1 MSSNGITQS
10 REQLKL
16 QTSRLIQKLESTWNH
31 DLAFQSPSSEQSRS
45 LKRNGANTARQA
57 KFELG
62 SSSDLLGVVV
72 EGGDGTKKISDTK
85 ATTVGNRVALKA
97 RASPVS
103 TCSSQTH
110 ADNSIVSLL
119 ADENTPPS
127 KAEHLGTKLR
137 IPSNR
142 HVTFSSDVNFTS
154 SLYPTKTRRCTP
166 HKPINTGGRVVAMS
180 PARTLS
186 TRKTSSLLQTGAV
199 RVNVAYYTNPR
210 RKINPRSTRL
220 IESGAVRKV
229 VSRHTT
235 PRKLIGN
242 RNMWSPPPSTGRL
255 KLRDLNLNTPPKSE
269 VETPSKN
276 EFSSSRRSNASTG
289 GHKFR
294 ALLSE
299 QCKSPTIERDVSR
312 TLFH

>member
-57 KFELG
+57 KFEL
-62 SSSDLLGVVV
+62 
-72 EGGDGTKKISDTK
+72 
-85 ATTVGNRVALKA
+85 VGNRVALKA

-103 TCSSQTH
+103 TCSSQMH

-137 IPSNR
+137 IPSSR

-154 SLYPTKTRRCTP
+154 SRYPTKTRRCTP

-210 RKINPRSTRL
+210 RKINPGSTRL

-242 RNMWSPPPSTGRL
+242 RHMWSPPPSTGRL

-269 VETPSKN
+269 VKTPLRTS
-276 EFSSSRRSNASTG
+276 FRRQDDRMPPLEGINFERCCLNNASPQQLRGMFLELCFIRVHLMLCRVHGTS
-289 GHKFR
+289 F
-294 ALLSE
+294 
-299 QCKSPTIERDVSR
+299 
-312 TLFH
+312 

>member
-72 EGGDGTKKISDTK
+72 EGAMGPRKSLIRKQ
-85 ATTVGNRVALKA
+85 RQLM
-97 RASPVS
+97 
-103 TCSSQTH
+103 H

-137 IPSNR
+137 IPSSR

-154 SLYPTKTRRCTP
+154 SRYPTKTRRCTP

-210 RKINPRSTRL
+210 RKINPGSTRL

-242 RNMWSPPPSTGRL
+242 RHMWSPPPSTGRL

-269 VETPSKN
+269 VKTPLRTS
-276 EFSSSRRSNASTG
+276 FRRQDDRMPPLEGINFERCCLNNASPQQLRGMFLELCFIRVHLMLCRVHGTS
-289 GHKFR
+289 F
-294 ALLSE
+294 
-299 QCKSPTIERDVSR
+299 
-312 TLFH
+312 